1 MTMPCDGPLLGF
13 QLKTQNLCTV
23 VEEAA
28 SQDKNNLWTKFFVE
42 RL

>member
-28 SQDKNNLWTKFFVE
+28 SQDKTNYGQNFL
-42 RL
+42 